1 MTKEYK
7 IVVELLVDF
16 DEIEIDLDGHNRLAE
31 RYANMATNFESIKAK
46 QAKVL
51 EVTELDE

>member
-1 MTKEYK
+1 MSKEYK

-16 DEIEIDLDGHNRLAE
+16 DELEIELDGHNRLAE
-31 RYANMATNFESIKAK
+31 RYADMATNFASIRAK

-51 EVTELDE
+51 EVMELNE